1 MVTTTKVRLEADASQ
16 LKRELASIDQRLK
29 GVSDGFGRLKS
40 AIAGLAIG
48 NFIAQAANAASR
60 LDALSRSTGVAAS
73 SIRGLQQAF
82 IANGGST
89 DQANDALSDLIKN
102 IGEAAVGSG
111 ELQKTFGAVGVS
123 LDDLRNLSEEDILA
137 KTIEGLSKIS
147 DNATRS
153 ALGMKIFG
161 EATKT
166 VNLQGVNNSLAGFT
180 QQSQGIGASS
190 AAIAAAQANVALAF
204 AKVADQIV
212 LAAAP
217 IATFVASIDNLGE
230 KIKTVIG
237 IALRIGVLI
246 ASFTL
251 LGRIAAGIR
260 TVFAS
265 LAVLGAGLQGVFLNL
280 SVRLASGGKIA
291 AFFADSLAWIAV
303 KLSALAATFPKL
315 SAFVIQF
322 GAAIKAVA
330 ATAAAWLGIDWAGE
344 KLDEAAKSAAE
355 NEKAQR
361 ELNKEGSA
369 TRAVQDALAAATKKT
384 ADELQGQFFAL
395 QDLTNGYRANIDAAR
410 KQYELG
416 IANVGASERQREAAE
431 MRLAAE
437 QAYLSEVTKLQEKY
451 AQTKAKVADG
461 DKESAKLLPAI
472 SQAIQDVTGAY
483 REQIG
488 SIDILTQ
495 AKARAL
501 GQDQLIKFQTQEQ
514 IRLQNDLQ
522 KIADDT
528 AKLSLNNIERKYYD
542 IAAAAQASGRAA
554 IEAEEAR
561 RGEKLN
567 VQEVKA
573 YYDAA
578 IRGTNDLLRA
588 QSNYEQQSRSFSN
601 GWRQAFNDYVDE
613 ATNASKVAGRL
624 FQKFTSGL
632 EDAIVDFVKT
642 GKFQWKKFVADMA
655 EELLRAQIRKTIAG
669 IGEAFGLGDLFGG
682 PPGSSANN
690 PMYVIDITG
699 GGSGG
704 GGGGSG
710 RSGGSAGGLIGKAKE
725 AAGGIWTSIKNGVAS
740 IFGGSEASEA
750 KGGIWETIKSSASTL
765 FNGGLSGLSGMMG
778 SFGKSVSGLLSSA
791 GSSLGNMAN
800 SLVKSVSGMFSGK
813 SGGASTIGKIG
824 SAVGSLFGGSSGKS
838 GGSSIL
844 GSLVSGAK
852 SLFSGFF
859 ANGGVIPAGK
869 FGMVGERGPE
879 LISGP
884 AGITPL
890 QGMGGST
897 NVTYNISAVDAASF
911 QALVAR
917 DPTFLF
923 AVTEQGR
930 KSIAGA
936 R

>member
-217 IATFVASIDNLGE
+217 VATFVASIDNLGE
-230 KIKTVIG
+230 KIKTVVEWG
-237 IALRIGVLI
+237 LRIGVLI

-251 LGRIAAGIR
+251 LGRIAAGVR

-265 LAVLGAGLQGVFLNL
+265 LAVLGAGLQSVFLNL

-291 AFFADSLAWIAV
+291 AFFADALAWIAV
-303 KLSALAATFPKL
+303 KLSALATTFPKL

-322 GAAIKAVA
+322 GAAIKGVA
-330 ATAAAWLGIDWAGE
+330 ATAAAWLGIDWAGD
-344 KLDEAAKSAAE
+344 KLDEAAAAAAE

-361 ELNKEGSA
+361 ELNKEGSV

-416 IANVGASERQREAAE
+416 IANVGASERQKEAAE

-472 SQAIQDVTGAY
+472 SQAIKDVNGAY

-488 SIDILTQ
+488 SIDTLTQ

-514 IRLQNDLQ
+514 IRLQNDLRKVQ
-522 KIADDT
+522 DDT
-528 AKLSLNNIERKYYD
+528 AKLGMTQIEQKYYD
-542 IAAAAQASGRAA
+542 ITAAARASAKAA
-554 IEAEEAR
+554 VEAEAAR
-561 RGEKLN
+561 RGEKLDEA
-567 VQEVKA
+567 EVKA
-573 YYDAA
+573 YYAA
-578 IRGTNDLLRA
+578 ALAGTEKLKRSQADLF
-588 QSNYEQQSRSFSN
+588 QKSRSFST
-601 GWRQAFNDYVDE
+601 GWKQAFNDYVDD
-613 ATNASKVAGRL
+613 ATNAANVAGRL

-632 EDAIVDFVKT
+632 EDAIVDFTKT
-642 GKFQWKKFVADMA
+642 GKFNWKKFVADMS
-655 EELLRAQIRKTIAG
+655 EELLRAQIRKTIANLG
-669 IGEAFGLGDLFGG
+669 KAFGLDDLFGG
-682 PPGSSANN
+682 GAPGSSANN
-690 PMYVIDITG
+690 PMYVRDADGGGIGSGG

-704 GGGGSG
+704 GGI
-710 RSGGSAGGLIGKAKE
+710 IGAAKT
-725 AAGGIWTSIKNGVAS
+725 AAGGIWESIKAGVS
-740 IFGGSEASEA
+740 RIFGGSEASEA
-750 KGGIWETIKSSASTL
+750 TGGIWNTIKTTASTL
-765 FNGGLSGLSGMMG
+765 FNGSLKGISGLMN
-778 SFGKSVSGLLSSA
+778 SFGSSISKLLSSA
-791 GSSLGNMAN
+791 GSGLGNMAN
-800 SLVKSVSGMFSGK
+800 SLMKSVSGMFSGAK
-813 SGGASTIGKIG
+813 SSGGSALKSIG
-824 SAVGSLFGGSSGKS
+824 SAVSSVFSGSKSSG
-838 GGSSIL
+838 GGILDSI
-844 GSLVSGAK
+844 VSGAK
-852 SLFSGFF
+852 SLFGGFF
-859 ANGGVIPAGK
+859 ANGGTLPRGK
-869 FGMVGERGPE
+869 FGIVGERGPE
-879 LISGP
+879 MISGP
-884 AGITPL
+884 GQITPL
-890 QGMGGST
+890 QGMGGGST

-917 DPTFLF
+917 DPGFIH
-923 AVTEQGR
+923 AVAMQ
-930 KSIAGA
+930 GA
-936 R
+936 RGIPAKR